1 MREFDKNQKVAI
13 VTLGCV
19 AIFIFFGA
27 AWQFKTR
34 LSAPFD
40 TGGKKTDTKI
50 TFGCESG
57 NCQNDISSLMTESPA
72 TASGTPIADSELEIP
87 DRLKNSAASAVASS
101 TFSGVSTNTSST
113 INLSNLDSSDEAK
126 LQNLLS
132 GQGDAASVRTL
143 MLEGGADAEMLKQ
156 ISDEELLKIYQESL
170 SKSIASSTVTGN

>member
-19 AIFIFFGA
+19 AIFVFFGA

-34 LSAPFD
+34 LEKPFD
-40 TGGKKTDTKI
+40 YGTEEKNTKI

-57 NCQNDISSLMTESPA
+57 NCENDLSTLMTDTPA
-72 TASGTPIADSELEIP
+72 TASGTSIVDSELEIP
-87 DRLKNSAASAVASS
+87 DRLKNSVLTTVSSS
-101 TFSGVSTNTSST
+101 TFSGLEDSA
-113 INLSNLDSSDEAK
+113 INLSDLSSTDEEK

-132 GQGDAASVRTL
+132 GQGDVESLRSL
-143 MLEGGADAEMLKQ
+143 MLQGGADPEMLKQ

-170 SKSIASSTVTGN
+170 NKSIASSTDTGN

>member
-34 LSAPFD
+34 LEKPFD
-40 TGGKKTDTKI
+40 YGSEEKNNKI

-57 NCQNDISSLMTESPA
+57 NCQNDISSLMTEEPA

-87 DRLKNSAASAVASS
+87 DRLKNSASIAVSSS
-101 TFSGVSTNTSST
+101 TFNGTDDST
-113 INLSNLDSSDEAK
+113 INLSNLDSTDEEK

-132 GQGDAASVRTL
+132 GQGDAASVRSL

-170 SKSIASSTVTGN
+170 NKSIASSTDTGN

>member
-34 LSAPFD
+34 LEKPFD
-40 TGGKKTDTKI
+40 YGGKEKNTKI

-57 NCQNDISSLMTESPA
+57 NCENDISSLMTNEPA

-87 DRLKNSAASAVASS
+87 DRLKNSAALAVSSS
-101 TFSGVSTNTSST
+101 TFSGATTST
-113 INLSNLDSSDEAK
+113 INLQNLNSTDEEK

-132 GQGDAASVRTL
+132 GQGDAASLRSL
-143 MLEGGADAEMLKQ
+143 MLEGGADPEMLKQ
-156 ISDEELLKIYQESL
+156 ISDKELLKIYQESL
-170 SKSIASSTVTGN
+170 SQGVASSTNSGN

>member
-34 LSAPFD
+34 LSAPFE
-40 TGGKKTDTKI
+40 TGDKKTDTKI

-57 NCQNDISSLMTESPA
+57 NCQNDISSLMTEELA

-87 DRLKNSAASAVASS
+87 DRLKNSAANAVASS
-101 TFSGVSTNTSST
+101 TFADATSST
-113 INLSNLDSSDEAK
+113 INLNNLDSSDEAK

-132 GQGDAASVRTL
+132 GQGDAASVRAL

-170 SKSIASSTVTGN
+170 SKSIASSTTTSN